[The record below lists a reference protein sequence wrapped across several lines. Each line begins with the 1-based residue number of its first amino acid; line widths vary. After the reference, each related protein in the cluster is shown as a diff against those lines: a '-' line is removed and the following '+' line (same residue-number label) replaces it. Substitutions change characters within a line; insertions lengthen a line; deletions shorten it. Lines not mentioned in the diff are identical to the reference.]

1 MCPRGRTLAT
11 LTPPAG
17 DALDGTT
24 PRCAGTDDGS
34 ALLLGS
40 GVISFDP
47 LVLADD
53 DSDDGIGGEKS
64 LDLALLAL
72 DDLGLTGGLM
82 TIVR

>member
-1 MCPRGRTLAT
+1 M

-24 PRCAGTDDGS
+24 PRRAGTDES

-40 GVISFDP
+40 GVMSFDP

-72 DDLGLTGGLM
+72 DDLGVTGGLM